1 MKFTKRTNAW
11 ICLDSTAITFLLR
24 IFKCQKF
31 TVCLRCLLNINS
43 VESFTE
49 SLDWWKIYRIIGLI
63 WYSEFLEYITCLQH
77 PINCA
82 VTDMPLRQ
90 QTCSLGWANR
100 FLILITVGC
109 ALLFEPVAQ
118 AAPLS
123 PTIQLATCSF
133 SHPTPPTPSLNY
145 SQSSRGCSRDEKKGI
160 QAEFTSRIWAGPPE
174 QTIDVRTGS
183 RMLAL
188 SGHVP
193 RGSGGEY
200 LANYYI
206 QWCVIIM
213 MHPQSQL
220 SHWPFPL
227 TFW

>member
-1 MKFTKRTNAW
+1 MPEIHSLFEV
-11 ICLDSTAITFLLR
+11 F
-24 IFKCQKF
+24 
-31 TVCLRCLLNINS
+31 
-43 VESFTE
+43 VEYRLSGI
-49 SLDWWKIYRIIGLI
+49 IYRIIGLMKNI
-63 WYSEFLEYITCLQH
+63 QNHWIDLIFWVFRIH
-77 PINCA
+77 H
-82 VTDMPLRQ
+82 MPLLTTTSNQ
-90 QTCSLGWANR
+90 LCCHWYAFTPTNLLSGLSKS
-100 FLILITVGC
+100 ILDSDYCRLCTAVRASSPSSATFSDNPVGN
-109 ALLFEPVAQ
+109 LQFQP
-118 AAPLS
+118 
-123 PTIQLATCSF
+123 PTT
-133 SHPTPPTPSLNY
+133 PTPSLNY
-145 SQSSRGCSRDEKKGI
+145 SQSSRVCSRDEKKGI